1 MSNRVGHFRH
11 AAVGLLLLAGMA
23 AAQSPELLEA
33 ARLHDPAGAQKAR
46 AELGACLKVKCR
58 TADRLSLLLG
68 YLELSEG
75 KAAAAATQL
84 ASRPA
89 PLGLGPFH
97 SWYLGEAQAYSGAA
111 AKARGT
117 LGRAV
122 KGAPPWLSRKLE
134 IRIAELDLA
143 LGRGAKARPV
153 LEAAAAS
160 RPSPELLLDRAL
172 ARMATGDLSEARAD
186 LRLIALKYPLH
197 PHAASALRMLE
208 VDGGVQWS
216 DEEQVQRAQ
225 RQLSGGDSAGCME
238 TLASVREQGLGQRVA
253 LLRGRALLARG
264 RDAEGVEQLEL
275 AAKGDSRALAV
286 EALLSIGKRLM
297 HQGDNSG
304 AQRVFGRLNESFPSQ
319 AGSSEAAYLGAW
331 LAMSAGEL
339 EAASA
344 AFESFESRHPE
355 SHKRDEARW
364 FRGFTLVRRGTLDE
378 ARAVLRSLKVD
389 FPRSA
394 LIPQASYWATR
405 AAQLSVE
412 RASPDGGGA
421 PDAGAAVDS
430 AAEYRELLESFPGS
444 IYARLAQERLREL
457 GVEANEPFR
466 MKPEERTLKTPK
478 KLALSAELTRA
489 GLFAAAQEEVE
500 AAVATVAGPDEALAF
515 GHALQAMGQFGAAHA
530 LASRHLWG
538 AVYTQRAPAAVTL
551 MYPRAWRNTVEQWAS
566 SNGVDPFFTWAVMRR
581 ESGFKPD
588 VTSVANARGLMQII
602 PPTARQIALELN
614 VGPVD
619 PDELYAPEMNVKLGT
634 WYLSQLFRRLGH
646 PGLVAAA
653 YNGGPG
659 SVMKWVEKRRTL
671 PFDQWIEEIP
681 FKETRGYVKQV
692 VADFFIYQ
700 ALYGDSVD
708 RLSLVLPVPNG
719 TGVSF

>member
-11 AAVGLLLLAGMA
+11 TTVGLLLLAGMA
-23 AAQSPELLEA
+23 AAQSPELLDA
-33 ARLHDPAGAQKAR
+33 ARLYDPAGTQKAK
-46 AELGACLKVKCR
+46 AELGACLRVKCR
-58 TADRLSLLLG
+58 AADRLSLLLG

-75 KAAAAATQL
+75 HAAAAAAQL

-97 SWYLGEAQAYSGAA
+97 GWYLGEAQAYAGAT

-143 LGRGAKARPV
+143 LGRAAKARPV
-153 LEAAAAS
+153 LEAAAAT

-172 ARMATGDLSEARAD
+172 ARVATGALSEARSD
-186 LRLIALKYPLH
+186 FRLIALKYPLH

-208 VDGGVQWS
+208 ADGGVQWS
-216 DEEQVQRAQ
+216 DEEHVQRAQ
-225 RQLSGGDSAGCME
+225 RQLSGGDSAGCVG
-238 TLASVREQGLGQRVA
+238 TLASVREEGLSQRVA
-253 LLRGRALLARG
+253 LLRGRALLAGG
-264 RDAEGVEQLEL
+264 RSMEGLEQLEA

-286 EALLSIGKRLM
+286 EALLSMGKRLM
-297 HQGDNSG
+297 HQGDNAG
-304 AQRVFGRLNESFPSQ
+304 AQRLFGRLDESFPGRL
-319 AGSSEAAYLGAW
+319 GSSEAAYLGAW
-331 LAMSAGEL
+331 LAMSSGEL

-364 FRGFTLVRRGTLDE
+364 FRGFTLVRRGELDE
-378 ARAVLRSLKVD
+378 ARAVLRSLGVD

-405 AAQLSVE
+405 AAQLRVL
-412 RASPDGGGA
+412 RASPDRGGA
-421 PDAGAAVDS
+421 LDAGAAADV
-430 AAEYRELLESFPGS
+430 ATEYRELLESFPGS
-444 IYARLAQERLREL
+444 IYARFALERLREL
-457 GVEANEPFR
+457 GVEASEPFR
-466 MKPEERTLKTPK
+466 TKPEDLAVKTPK
-478 KLALSAELTRA
+478 KLALSAELSRA
-489 GLFAAAQEEVE
+489 GLFADAQEEVE

-538 AVYTQRAPAAVTL
+538 AVYSQRAPAAVAL
-551 MYPRAWRNTVEQWAS
+551 MYPRAWRSTVEQWAS
-566 SNGVDPFFTWAVMRR
+566 TNGVDPFFTWAIMRR
-581 ESGFKPD
+581 ESAFKPD
-588 VTSVANARGLMQII
+588 VTSVANARGLMQLI
-602 PPTARQIALELN
+602 PPTARQIAVELKA
-614 VGPVD
+614 GPVD

-634 WYLSQLFRRLGH
+634 WYLSQLFRRLSH

-659 SVMKWVEKRRTL
+659 SVMKWVEKRRTQ

-700 ALYGDSVD
+700 ALYGDSVG
-708 RLSLVLPVPNG
+708 RLSLVLPVPSA
-719 TGVSF
+719 TGVNF